1 MKKIVVLGGGG
12 FIGGHLSK
20 RLKEEGNHVRICDIK
35 KHQYFYQDEICDE
48 FILGDL
54 TDPKVVDL
62 VIEEGVDEVYQLAA
76 SISKNDSNLIHNS
89 VTINLNV
96 FKECVKKKVKKVLY
110 SSSDCEENSEY
121 GWEKLFSE
129 KMFLSYHKNYGLNV
143 RIARLHNIF
152 GPQGDWKVDRE
163 YLPTAI
169 CKKVIESK
177 NEDVIEVWED
187 EHQTHSFL
195 YVEECVEAILKLMES
210 DFTGP
215 VYIGSKEMVTIN
227 QLTEMIID
235 ISKKNIVVKG
245 KNSDNKFYRE
255 KVKLETNQFLIKG
268 LTKIYFWIKSQ
279 VDILELETKWIY
291 ESPDGGTTVFK
302 REPMSTERIKIK

>member
-54 TDPKVVDL
+54 TDPKVVNL
-62 VIEEGVDEVYQLAA
+62 VIEENVDEVYQLA
-76 SISKNDSNLIHNS
+76 SISNKNDTNLIHNS
-89 VTINLNV
+89 VIINLNV
-96 FKECVKKKVKKVLY
+96 SKECVNKKVKKVLY
-110 SSSDCEENSEY
+110 SSSDYEENSEY

-152 GPQGDWKVDRE
+152 GPQGDWKM
-163 YLPTAI
+163 AI
-169 CKKVIESK
+169 EKSPSVICGKVIKSK
-177 NEDVIEVWED
+177 NEDIIEMWGD
-187 EHQTHSFL
+187 DKQTHSFL
-195 YVEECVEAILKLMES
+195 YVEECVEKILQLMES
-210 DFTGP
+210 NFTDP
-215 VYIGSKEMVTIN
+215 VNIRSEELITIN
-227 QLTEMIID
+227 QLTEIITN
-235 ISKKNIVVKG
+235 ISR
-245 KNSDNKFYRE
+245 KNSNSKLYRE
-255 KVKLETNQFLIKG
+255 NFEWEVSQPFVTE

-279 VDILELETKWIY
+279 IDILESETKWIY
-291 ESPDGGTTVFK
+291 ESPDNGTTVFK

>member
-54 TDPKVVDL
+54 TDPKVVNL
-62 VIEEGVDEVYQLAA
+62 VIEENVDEVYQLA
-76 SISKNDSNLIHNS
+76 SISNKNDTNLIHNS
-89 VTINLNV
+89 VIINLNV
-96 FKECVKKKVKKVLY
+96 SKECVNKKVKKVLY
-110 SSSDCEENSEY
+110 SSSDYEENSEY

-152 GPQGDWKVDRE
+152 GPQGDWKM
-163 YLPTAI
+163 AI
-169 CKKVIESK
+169 EKSPSVICGKVIKSK
-177 NEDVIEVWED
+177 NEDIIEMWGD
-187 EHQTHSFL
+187 DKQTHSFL
-195 YVEECVEAILKLMES
+195 YVEECVEKILQLMES
-210 DFTGP
+210 NFTDP
-215 VYIGSKEMVTIN
+215 VNIRSEELITIN
-227 QLTEMIID
+227 QLTEIITN
-235 ISKKNIVVKG
+235 ISR
-245 KNSDNKFYRE
+245 KNSNSKLYRE
-255 KVKLETNQFLIKG
+255 NFEWEVSQPFVTE

-279 VDILELETKWIY
+279 IDILESETKWIY
-291 ESPDGGTTVFK
+291 ESPDNGTTVFK
-302 REPMSTERIKIK
+302 REPMSTTRIKIK

>member
-20 RLKEEGNHVRICDIK
+20 ILKEEGNHVRICYIK

-54 TDPKVVDL
+54 TDPKVVNL
-62 VIEEGVDEVYQLAA
+62 VIEENVDEVYQLA
-76 SISKNDSNLIHNS
+76 SISNKNDTNLIHNS
-89 VTINLNV
+89 VIINLNV
-96 FKECVKKKVKKVLY
+96 SKECVNKKVKKVLY
-110 SSSDCEENSEY
+110 SSSDYEENSEY

-152 GPQGDWKVDRE
+152 GPQGDWKM
-163 YLPTAI
+163 AI
-169 CKKVIESK
+169 EKSPSVICGKVIKSK
-177 NEDVIEVWED
+177 NEDIIEMWGD
-187 EHQTHSFL
+187 DKQTHSFL
-195 YVEECVEAILKLMES
+195 YVEECVEKILQLMES
-210 DFTGP
+210 NFTDP
-215 VYIGSKEMVTIN
+215 VNIRSEELITIN
-227 QLTEMIID
+227 QLTEIITN
-235 ISKKNIVVKG
+235 ISR
-245 KNSDNKFYRE
+245 KNSNSKLYRE
-255 KVKLETNQFLIKG
+255 NFEWEVSQPFVTE

-279 VDILELETKWIY
+279 IDILESETKWIY
-291 ESPDGGTTVFK
+291 ESPDNGTTVFK

>member
-35 KHQYFYQDEICDE
+35 KHEYFYQDEICDE

-76 SISKNDSNLIHNS
+76 SVSKNDSNLIHNS

-96 FKECVKKKVKKVLY
+96 FKECVNKKVKKVFY

-163 YLPTAI
+163 KLPTAI

-177 NEDVIEVWED
+177 NKDVIEMWGD
-187 EHQTHSFL
+187 EQQTYSFL
-195 YVEECVEAILKLMES
+195 YVEECVEAVLRLMES
-210 DFTGP
+210 DFTEP
-215 VYIGSKEMVTIN
+215 VNIGSEEMVTIN
-227 QLTEMIID
+227 QLAEMAIKSSRKSIL
-235 ISKKNIVVKG
+235 IKNIDGEEFKQKYGFKCPLGVRG
-245 KNSDNKFYRE
+245 RNSDNKLYRE
-255 KVKLETNQFLIKG
+255 KMGVEFNRPLEEGVEKTFN
-268 LTKIYFWIKSQ
+268 WINKQ
-279 VDILELETKWIY
+279 IV
-291 ESPDGGTTVFK
+291 G
-302 REPMSTERIKIK
+302 